1 MPLVE
6 VQNVSKIYRR
16 RDFEVRSLDGVSLD
30 VEKGEFVVIYGVSG
44 SGKTTLLNL
53 IGGLDK
59 PTSGKVTVDS
69 LDLTVQDEYQ
79 LALYRRGKVGFV
91 FQGFNL
97 IPTLTAFENVL
108 FPLVPIP
115 MPEEEKRKRA
125 KEMLDAI
132 LPVQRLWEQLP
143 MELSG
148 GEQQRVAIARALI
161 NNPEILLADE
171 PTSDLDRKTSEQ
183 IIDLLWEV
191 NKRGCT
197 VVIATHDPRILE
209 RASLGVEMEDGKIK
223 GMQKGGTAS

>member
-1 MPLVE
+1 MPLIQVE
-6 VQNVSKIYRR
+6 NVSKIYRKG
-16 RDFEVRSLDGVSLD
+16 DLEIHSLDGVSLQ

-59 PTSGKVTVDS
+59 PTSGRVVVDS
-69 LDLTVQDEYQ
+69 LDLTTQDEEK
-79 LALYRRGKVGFV
+79 LSLYRREKVGFV

-108 FPLVPIP
+108 FPLVPLP
-115 MPEEEKRKRA
+115 LPESEKRKRVTDI
-125 KEMLDAI
+125 LTNI
-132 LPVQRLWEQLP
+132 LPLKRLWDQLP
-143 MELSG
+143 VELSG
-148 GEQQRVAIARALI
+148 GEQQRVAIARALV

-183 IIDLLWEV
+183 IIDLLWEA

-197 VVIATHDPRILE
+197 VLIATHDPRILE
-209 RASLGVEMEDGKIK
+209 RATVGVEMEDGKIK
-223 GMQKGGTAS
+223 DIKKQERS

>member
-1 MPLVE
+1 MPI
-6 VQNVSKIYRR
+6 VQVQEVSKIYHKKNL
-16 RDFEVRSLDGVSLD
+16 EIRSLDGVSLE

-59 PTSGKVTVDS
+59 PTSGRIIVDS
-69 LDLTVQDEYQ
+69 LDLATQDEEQ
-79 LALYRRGKVGFV
+79 LAIYRREKVGFI

-108 FPLVPIP
+108 FPLVPVP
-115 MPEEEKRKRA
+115 MAEEEKRKRVRDI
-125 KEMLDAI
+125 LSVI

-143 MELSG
+143 VELSG
-148 GEQQRVAIARALI
+148 GEQQRVAIARALV

-183 IIDLLWEV
+183 IIDLLWDV
-191 NKRGCT
+191 HKKGCT
-197 VVIATHDPRILE
+197 VIIATHDPRILE
-209 RASLGVEMEDGKIK
+209 RATLGVEMEDGKIK
-223 GMQKGGTAS
+223 EIKKGVVS

>member
-1 MPLVE
+1 MPLIQVE
-6 VQNVSKIYRR
+6 NVSKIYRKG
-16 RDFEVRSLDGVSLD
+16 DLEIHSLDGVSLQ

-59 PTSGKVTVDS
+59 PTSGRVVVDS
-69 LDLTVQDEYQ
+69 LDLTTQDEEK
-79 LALYRRGKVGFV
+79 LSLYRREKVGFV

-108 FPLVPIP
+108 FPLVPLP
-115 MPEEEKRKRA
+115 LPESEKRKRVTDILTNVLPL
-125 KEMLDAI
+125 KRLWDQ
-132 LPVQRLWEQLP
+132 LPV
-143 MELSG
+143 ELSG
-148 GEQQRVAIARALI
+148 GEQQRVAIARALV

-183 IIDLLWEV
+183 IIDLLWEA

-197 VVIATHDPRILE
+197 VLIATHDPRILE
-209 RASLGVEMEDGKIK
+209 RATVGVEMEDGKIK
-223 GMQKGGTAS
+223 DIKKQERS